1 MDEHGAHFGDSCAEH
16 AGDFFRN
23 QHDGQKNIEEQN
35 NMTQSIQS
43 AIDETG
49 ERSRKMVD
57 VATDPMRI
65 FRRICR

>member
-1 MDEHGAHFGDSCAEH
+1 MNWCTLRRQLRRTRRRFLPNDTTA
-16 AGDFFRN
+16 
-23 QHDGQKNIEEQN
+23 KNIERQN

-57 VATDPMRI
+57 VATD
-65 FRRICR
+65 FQ